1 VDDPV
6 VNVDVT
12 EITRA
17 VEEEEEAS
25 SGGSFRLLF
34 QNNKQRFLYRT
45 LLGMGGQLMQQISG
59 INLITYVCTSR
70 LEILVEVFLLT
81 LFQYATVIFEQS
93 VGMSHHT
100 ALLLAGFNGIAYFF
114 SSLVPIWTIERYVE
128 SKSGLVVC

>member
-25 SGGSFRLLF
+25 SGGNFKLLF

-45 LLGMGGQLMQQISG
+45 LLGMGGQMMQQISG
-59 INLITYVCTSR
+59 INLITYVSTLR
-70 LEILVEVFLLT
+70 LEILVEVF
-81 LFQYATVIFEQS
+81 
-93 VGMSHHT
+93 
-100 ALLLAGFNGIAYFF
+100 
-114 SSLVPIWTIERYVE
+114 
-128 SKSGLVVC
+128 